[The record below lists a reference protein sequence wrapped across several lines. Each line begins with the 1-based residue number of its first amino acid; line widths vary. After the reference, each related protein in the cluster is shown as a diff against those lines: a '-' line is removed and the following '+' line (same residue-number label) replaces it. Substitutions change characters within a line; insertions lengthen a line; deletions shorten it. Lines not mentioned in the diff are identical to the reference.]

1 MANSPER
8 LEEIIHQGKVLTYR
22 GICNTAKEEGWFL
35 GTDSDSA
42 VTRCLRALNDLGEI
56 EIAIEVPHKDN
67 SHTIIYIIPKST
79 IDQPA
84 KK

>member
-8 LEEIIHQGKVLTYR
+8 LEEMINRGKVLTYR

-35 GTDSDSA
+35 GTDSDSS
-42 VTRCLRALNDLGEI
+42 VTNIILALKDLGKI
-56 EIAIEVPHKDN
+56 EIATAISDESNTH
-67 SHTIIYIIPKST
+67 SIIYIIPRAL

>member
-8 LEEIIHQGKVLTYR
+8 LEEIINQGKVLTYR

-35 GTDSDSA
+35 GTDSDSS
-42 VTRCLRALNDLGEI
+42 VTKSLLTQKDLGKI
-56 EIAIEVPHKDN
+56 EIATAISGESDAH
-67 SHTIIYIIPKST
+67 IIYIIPIAI